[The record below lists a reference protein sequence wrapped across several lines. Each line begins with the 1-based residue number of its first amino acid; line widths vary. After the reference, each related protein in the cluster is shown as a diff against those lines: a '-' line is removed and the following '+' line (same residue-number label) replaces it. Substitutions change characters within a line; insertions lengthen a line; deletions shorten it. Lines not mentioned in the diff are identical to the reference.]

1 MSNADLRR
9 LWKLGAVACLATA
22 FAGCADV
29 DKLREAQASFN
40 AASTAETEGRLS
52 AYTRVSGAG
61 ANVGD
66 LSVQASAGYAKTIV
80 ILKGLKDKEIQQLQ
94 ADKLWGE
101 AQTIEALS
109 YWRLKDYDHATQVAS
124 SIQPKDLFPRD
135 AAVVDAL
142 PGLIKISQANEDIFM
157 DDPQAPYKDA
167 SGRQCLYGGGAPGRK
182 NFGQIDSLLDSAIQ
196 DLEQATAKAAPTDP
210 VYTYLMQAQFSAYKN
225 KSDALAYGCRAPNPP
240 PGKRVPTA
248 AELQAAQ
255 SKMNKFYCGL
265 RSNTPKTTVD
275 ALIEFWTTILGLNI
289 PDASVCSLQ

>member
-1 MSNADLRR
+1 MTNADSRG
-9 LWKLGAVACLATA
+9 LWKLGAFACVVAA

-40 AASTAETEGRLS
+40 AASTAESEGRLS
-52 AYTRVSGAG
+52 AYTRVSGAA

-66 LSVQASAGYAKTIV
+66 LSVQASAGYAKTIT

-109 YWRLKDYDHATQVAS
+109 YWRLKDYDHATQVAG
-124 SIQPKDLFPRD
+124 SIQSKDLFPRD

-167 SGRQCLYGGGAPGRK
+167 SGRQCLYGGGAAGRK

-210 VYTYLMQAQFSAYKN
+210 VYTYLLQAQFSAYKN
-225 KSDALAYGCRAPNPP
+225 KADALAYGCRAPNPP
-240 PGKRVPTA
+240 PEKRVPTT

-255 SKMNKFYCGL
+255 SKINKFYCGL
-265 RSNTPKTTVD
+265 RSNTPKPSAD
-275 ALIEFWTTILGLNI
+275 ALIEFWTTLLGLNI
-289 PDASVCSLQ
+289 PDPSVCSLQ